1 MASNYYQ
8 QYPIHPHQRYHTQ
21 STASNSAY
29 TRNSSTSWQSNNKNP
44 HSSSAP
50 RLKNVRMVEPNT
62 FLSDYRQG
70 GHFQVQNQMNFAPIY
85 QTQKYDGKAILERTQ
100 KRIQEAH
107 RKRGNLVEGKM
118 RPVAKEPMKIVR
130 PKIQNIAKN
139 ISDTTKIYNN
149 ASSQKPIITPTISR
163 PVSSKISQN
172 SSKISLELPIT
183 STKIA
188 VKSAEPPS
196 IRKNET
202 KPQPN
207 ANNDWSTNYN
217 DDFRNWQQFKNE
229 TKKPPGALEEFVT
242 VGQTATHHLN
252 AEKRKY
258 MERVNREA
266 KAKRAA
272 AFAEKKQQQQDN
284 IEKRRLDTQKV
295 LDNLSNDSEKDGE
308 KENKVK
314 TSSATTIPFSTANT
328 KFPSE
333 TTNTS
338 TFKRWPKSAFQTV
351 ASRSAEKPIWA
362 APAGSQHF
370 PVQQPRQKVLKDSTK
385 HNMNITLTIDG
396 KSMGSRS
403 TPNFKKNQQQN
414 VANTQN
420 SNSGRN
426 NKSKFQS
433 EYSSK
438 FKTPGQFV

>member
-1 MASNYYQ
+1 
-8 QYPIHPHQRYHTQ
+8 
-21 STASNSAY
+21 
-29 TRNSSTSWQSNNKNP
+29 
-44 HSSSAP
+44 
-50 RLKNVRMVEPNT
+50 MVEPNT

-314 TSSATTIPFSTANT
+314 TSSATVS
-328 KFPSE
+328 
-333 TTNTS
+333 
-338 TFKRWPKSAFQTV
+338 W
-351 ASRSAEKPIWA
+351 
-362 APAGSQHF
+362 
-370 PVQQPRQKVLKDSTK
+370 
-385 HNMNITLTIDG
+385 
-396 KSMGSRS
+396 
-403 TPNFKKNQQQN
+403 NFEIQ
-414 VANTQN
+414 
-420 SNSGRN
+420 G
-426 NKSKFQS
+426 F
-433 EYSSK
+433 
-438 FKTPGQFV
+438 